1 MPYTSD
7 RVVIDSALAF
17 CWSLVG
23 VAVLR
28 LGLDSETS
36 RDFGEVI
43 KNNRSRYLAQ

>member
-7 RVVIDSALAF
+7 RVVIASALAF

-28 LGLDSETS
+28 LGLDNSETS

-43 KNNRSRYLAQ
+43 KNNRSR